1 MATIGLTLQRDV
13 FQHNDERL
21 MTFIG
26 VTKAA
31 KKKKIYFLTI
41 VLNDLKRNVVIYL
54 IKKTDQYFR
63 KHKNWPLSDLRVVD
77 AKCGQSAADS
87 PEFELHFHN
96 NKQVYKW
103 MANSLN
109 DKYSFIQWLTRLSSQ
124 NSSPQRIQFLNIPK
138 ESLISA
144 ESLEMKRMAINGNNE
159 DNSQS
164 NDYMSEDEESYQVLT
179 SREEADLE
187 RLMSQCE
194 FTIHNAEAFTEQ
206 LTKEVNSMDSTNIQ
220 NIMASEQRVLG
231 LMQILQN
238 AIDETLKLE
247 TRIGHYENLLKNVRD
262 VVLQVEQKEA
272 VVQTQNDNN
281 TKLLLELEFLI
292 NQLDFPKRSEECL
305 LEGDLTT
312 KNGIALCISAANDL
326 QKALNADIHPSLSYM
341 TAVQEQRKLL
351 NRTCNRFSSRLSHHL
366 NNLFSH
372 LTNQYSDHFLSVI
385 SREELTLPSHSV
397 VHNTIRPY
405 SPLVKWLKTNDTEIF
420 AHLAKNYRDF
430 VSKQYERELS
440 LFFEISK
447 ERLSGGRYVSG
458 NSTPPQNPDH
468 RRRTLPSSEGSNR
481 RNSGSTTGSTPASN
495 ADHFETSSTR
505 SSEISLSE
513 WEEFDTCIERMLS
526 AVDPICLSEQ
536 QFCIEFFDLDI
547 SAGVPAPT
555 NTSICSSPSPSNQSQ
570 GSSETDSKRNE
581 QIRPMM
587 TELFTALEPEFISF
601 ATFYDKLD
609 GLYSMYLLVRL
620 THHVLSAQDTASFL
634 SKSYGNILIQVK
646 RNFDRFMQSQQNSIE
661 ESKAP
666 KRPKCGVLPFIKKFE
681 IFAKQTENIFKNA
694 VQRRADIDRWYTVL
708 VRSMFDAINRISKEH
723 HKTPPEMI
731 RLENYHYLQI
741 TLSTLKISCLENER
755 KEAKNRYTEALK
767 DYVKRYFGRPLEKLN
782 IFFEGVQQKVS
793 QGVKEEEIGYQLA
806 FSKQELRKIIKDC
819 NLKEVK
825 KGLEEMYR
833 KVEKHTCEPDTNLIQ
848 VIWRS
853 MQEEFITQYK
863 TIQEMIERCYPD
875 ANITLLFTID
885 DVLNVFSEIAQTH

>member
-1 MATIGLTLQRDV
+1 MQRDV

-21 MTFIG
+21 MTLIG
-26 VTKAA
+26 VTKAH

-41 VLNDLKRNVVIYL
+41 VLNDMKRQFIIYL

-63 KHKNWPLSDLRVVD
+63 KHKNWSLNDLRVVD
-77 AKCGQSAADS
+77 AKCGQSADT

-96 NKQVYKW
+96 KQIYKW
-103 MANSLN
+103 MATSLN

-124 NSSPQRIQFLNIPK
+124 KSSPQRIQFLNVPK
-138 ESLISA
+138 ESLMSS
-144 ESLEMKRMAINGNNE
+144 ESLEMKPLAVNGNNG
-159 DNSQS
+159 DNSQT
-164 NDYMSEDEESYQVLT
+164 NDYMSDDEESYQALT

-247 TRIGHYENLLKNVRD
+247 TRISHYESLMKNVRD

-281 TKLLLELEFLI
+281 TKLLMELEFLI
-292 NQLDFPKRSEECL
+292 NQLDFPKKDEDIL

-312 KNGIALCISAANDL
+312 KMGIALCISSANAL
-326 QKALNADIHPSLSYM
+326 QKALNANIHPSLSYM

-351 NRTCNRFSSRLSHHL
+351 DRTSTRFSSRLSHHL

-372 LTNQYSDHFLSVI
+372 LTNQYSDHFLSII
-385 SREELTLPSHSV
+385 SREELTLPSHSLI
-397 VHNTIRPY
+397 HNTLRPY
-405 SPLVKWLKTNDTEIF
+405 SPLVKWLRTNDTEIF
-420 AHLAKNYRDF
+420 AHLAKNYRNF
-430 VSKQYERELS
+430 VSNQYERELS
-440 LFFEISK
+440 LFFELSK

-458 NSTPPQNPDH
+458 NSTPPQNPDY
-468 RRRTLPSSEGSNR
+468 RRKTLPASDGSNR
-481 RNSGSTTGSTPASN
+481 RNSGSTTGTPVSS
-495 ADHFETSSTR
+495 DHFETSSTR

-536 QFCIEFFDLDI
+536 QFCIEFFDLEI
-547 SAGVPAPT
+547 TSGTQSVT
-555 NTSICSSPSPSNQSQ
+555 NTSICSSPSPSHQSQ
-570 GSSETDSKRNE
+570 GSSETADSKKSE

-587 TELFTALEPEFISF
+587 TELFAALEPEFISF
-601 ATFYDKLD
+601 STFYDKID

-634 SKSYGNILIQVK
+634 TKAYGNILIQVK
-646 RNFDRFMQSQQNSIE
+646 RNFDRFMSSQQNAIE

-666 KRPKCGVLPFIKKFE
+666 KRPKCGVLPFIKRFE
-681 IFAKQTENIFKNA
+681 IFAKQAENIFKNA
-694 VQRRADIDRWYTVL
+694 VQRRTDIDRWYTVL
-708 VRSMFDAINRISKEH
+708 VRSMFDAINRIARDH
-723 HKTPPEMI
+723 HKTPSEMI
-731 RLENYHYLQI
+731 RLENYHYLQN
-741 TLSTLKISCLENER
+741 TLSSLKILCLENER
-755 KEAKNRYTEALK
+755 KEARNRYTEALK

-793 QGVKEEEIGYQLA
+793 QGVKAEEIGYQLA

-833 KVEKHTCEPDTNLIQ
+833 KVEKHACEPDTNLIQ

-853 MQEEFITQYK
+853 MQGEFITQYK

-875 ANITLLFTID
+875 ANITLSFTID